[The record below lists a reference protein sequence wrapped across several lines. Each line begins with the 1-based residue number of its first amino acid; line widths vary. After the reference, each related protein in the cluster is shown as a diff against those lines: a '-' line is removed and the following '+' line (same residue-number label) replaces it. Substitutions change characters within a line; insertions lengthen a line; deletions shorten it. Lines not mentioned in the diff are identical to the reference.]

1 MMSRE
6 LLADWHK
13 ATFEQCIHEWLPA
26 LLAERLPL
34 VGYQVSSTGTYTYQ
48 MCLTLAS
55 GQEEVTVTYHDL
67 PQPDAEGVFVL
78 DGERYVVVPYASGD
92 DLAEADIFCVGEQLL
107 HYYQQLLSYQ
117 VPDAMPWSEA
127 LVRAWLPIERWM
139 REFFGVDKRQLADL
153 PSTAQ
158 RLDETN
164 WLATRQHLFRLYI
177 KDRSRLFTPAHFG
190 RVCPFETP
198 EGPNIGRIFPI
209 ALGAA
214 IRSGKLVVLDDRS
227 AAMLGPGASMIPL
240 LEHDHPRGLLM
251 GANMLRQWLRPPQS
265 EVALVQSGNEP
276 GTPDFWCGRNFL
288 TALTSWGVDTFDDG
302 ILLSASA
309 ARRLDYPRAVEP
321 GDKLSNRHGI
331 KGVVSRIVPDE
342 QMPHLADGTPVEL
355 VCNVASLHMHQSFG
369 MVWEAVLGRIAHA
382 QGMPTVVPPFASP
395 DEQSIRAA
403 LADSGLPDDGM
414 ETLTVG
420 SAGEPVQQRC
430 TVGWIYWGRL
440 IHMAQEKLRAWLNP
454 QSGQRRGELEYFAL
468 RNGGAFENIREQFHT
483 CALAPRD
490 LDDDSA
496 TGRKGSALAPQF
508 ASVARRLS
516 AIGIQAELTAERQL
530 AFRLAQPAGEVL
542 QLAQP
547 VAHPWLKDQQ
557 LASIGAHRVCREQAE
572 YPALVAANTRLQRIL
587 ASQAPASLAR
597 QALDQLTMHV
607 HAFCRALIT
616 PDQLRFN
623 AFTSFSSRAVVV
635 PTLDIHYDQ
644 VGIPEEM
651 AWFLFDS
658 QLKRELDAAEVELRS
673 ERASQLL
680 DRLMEVAWVVLNR
693 APVFDLRTFVACH
706 PVRYP
711 DAALHLHPLV
721 SRQMQ
726 ADFDGDQVAVFLPL
740 SAGAQQEAGAR
751 LAVVAQLAHN
761 PALIKA
767 LLPSHEVMWGLA
779 SLSLTSA
786 GRAELATL
794 FNTSLTDIL
803 SGTILTQAMLL
814 EQLQTLLQQAGPERV
829 VPTLERIWRRGF
841 EQARLAGVSISPFI
855 GNSVRQHRPGTDVSA
870 EDWSH
875 WLLEQAEY
883 LGASVDYTDSDQGT
897 QLLMVKSGA
906 LGALSHLLAL
916 YAGQEAVSDVNG
928 TPVAI
933 THGYGDGLTAQE
945 LYAQT
950 VEARQSFAD
959 VLQEWDV
966 IGKQIQAQNKIKS
979 YHVLGRAMRSSE
991 PGMVFAHAALQREV
1005 DPLIDTD
1012 SRLFVGIESA

>member
-1 MMSRE
+1 MSRE

-34 VGYQVSSTGTYTYQ
+34 VGYQVNSTGTYTYQ
-48 MCLTLAS
+48 MHLTLSS
-55 GQEEVTVTYHDL
+55 GHEEVTVTYQDL
-67 PQPDAEGVFVL
+67 PQSDAEGVFVL

-107 HYYQQLLSYQ
+107 HYCQQLLSYH
-117 VPDAMPWSEA
+117 VPDAVPWSEA

-139 REFFGVDKRQLADL
+139 REFFGVDKRQLSDL

-164 WLATRQHLFRLYI
+164 WLATRQHLFRLYV
-177 KDRSRLFTPAHFG
+177 KDRTRLFTPAHFG

-198 EGPNIGRIFPI
+198 EGPNIGRIFPLV
-209 ALGAA
+209 LGAA
-214 IRSGKLVVLDDRS
+214 IRSGKLVVLDDRP
-227 AAMLGPGASMIPL
+227 AAMLGPEASMIPL
-240 LEHDHPRGLLM
+240 LEHDHPRSLLM
-251 GANMLRQWLRPPQS
+251 GANMLRQWLQPPQP

-276 GTPDFWCGRNFL
+276 VAPDFWCGRNFL

-355 VCNVASLHMHQSFG
+355 VYNVASLHVHQSFG
-369 MVWEAVLGRIAHA
+369 VVWEAVLGRIAHA
-382 QGMPTVVPPFASP
+382 QGIPTVVPPFASP

-403 LADSGLPDDGM
+403 LAASGLPKDGM

-440 IHMAQEKLRAWLNP
+440 THMAQEKLQAGLNP
-454 QSGQRRGELEYFAL
+454 QRGQRRGELEYFAL
-468 RNGGAFENIREQFHT
+468 RNGGAFENIREQFHS
-483 CALAPRD
+483 CALAPQE
-490 LDDDSA
+490 LADDS
-496 TGRKGSALAPQF
+496 GSEVGQQAPALAPQF
-508 ASVARRLS
+508 MSVARRLA
-516 AIGIQAELTAERQL
+516 AIGIHAELTAERRL
-530 AFRLAQPAGEVL
+530 VFRLAPPTGEVL
-542 QLAQP
+542 QLARP
-547 VAHPWLKDQQ
+547 VAHPWLKNQQ
-557 LASIGAHRVCREQAE
+557 LTSIGAYRVCHELAE

-587 ASQAPASLAR
+587 ASQAPESLAR

-616 PDQLRFN
+616 PTQLRFN
-623 AFTSFSSRAVVV
+623 AFTSSSSRAVVV

-651 AWFLFDS
+651 AWFLFAP
-658 QLKRELDAAEVELRS
+658 QLKRELDAAEVEQRS

-680 DRLMEVAWVVLNR
+680 DRLMEVAWVILNR

-711 DAALHLHPLV
+711 DAALHVHPLV
-721 SRQMQ
+721 SRQIQ

-751 LAVVAQLAHN
+751 LSVVAQLSHN

-767 LLPSHEVMWGLA
+767 LLPSHEIMWGLA
-779 SLSLTSA
+779 HMSQTSEGRSELVTLLNPSLANVLS
-786 GRAELATL
+786 
-794 FNTSLTDIL
+794 DI
-803 SGTILTQAMLL
+803 ILTQAMLL
-814 EQLQTLLQQAGPERV
+814 EQLQMLLQQHGSERV
-829 VPTLERIWRRGF
+829 VQTLERVWRRGF
-841 EQARLAGVSISPFI
+841 EQARLAGVSINPFI
-855 GNSVRQHRPGTDVSA
+855 GSDVRQHRPPTDVRA
-870 EDWSH
+870 KDWSH
-875 WLLEQAEY
+875 WLAEQAEY
-883 LGASVDYTDSDQGT
+883 LGASVDYADPDQGT
-897 QLLMVKSGA
+897 QLLTVKSGA
-906 LGALSHLLAL
+906 LGDIPHLLAL
-916 YAGQEAVSDVNG
+916 YAGQETVSDVHG

-933 THGYGDGLTAQE
+933 THGYCDGLTAQE
-945 LYAQT
+945 LYAQA
-950 VEARQSFAD
+950 VGARQSFAD
-959 VLQEWDV
+959 VLQEWDM
-966 IGKQIQAQNKIKS
+966 IGKQIQAQNRTKS
-979 YHVLGRAMRSSE
+979 YHVLGRAMCSSE

-1012 SRLFVGIESA
+1012 SRLFVGL